1 MSQYVTPENQKLLW
15 NVISKNHIVND
26 FFTINQNQKE
36 NWFKSIIQMF
46 YQQNKTRLLNQTELL
61 ILNKT
66 TISYMIQNIKETT
79 TQKPLPKSTQI
90 QLDQNFLK
98 PYSITE
104 NKVEKIGNQFEQK
117 QAEYNSLFDRKVPEA
132 PEFSEKQDKPLSN
145 MDELIQQHLRE
156 REEELRKYAP
166 LPLVSPQVQESQK
179 VLPTQQSNKL
189 KIEQSPDTI
198 NIQIEEIPQT
208 DTSDRL
214 IKTVSWSDTVNA
226 EKLESQQ
233 KEIDA
238 LKEQVTIL
246 IEKVKNLEE
255 NIDSK

>member
-15 NVISKNHIVND
+15 NVISKNPIVND
-26 FFTINQNQKE
+26 FFLNNPYKKDE
-36 NWFKSIIQMF
+36 WFKSIIRLF
-46 YQQNKTRLLNQTELL
+46 YDQNSVRVLNQTDLL
-61 ILNKT
+61 TLNKT
-66 TISYMIQNIKETT
+66 TISYMIQNVKESTVQN
-79 TQKPLPKSTQI
+79 TQKTAPI

-117 QAEYNSLFDRKVPEA
+117 QVEYNSLFDRKVPEA

-156 REEELRKYAP
+156 REEELKKYAP
-166 LPLVSPQVQESQK
+166 LPLSAAPIVSQP
-179 VLPTQQSNKL
+179 NKL
-189 KIEQSPDTI
+189 RIEQSPDTI
-198 NIQIEEIPQT
+198 NIQIEEISQP
-208 DTSDRL
+208 DTSDKL

-233 KEIDA
+233 KEIDE
-238 LKEQVTIL
+238 LKSKVATL
-246 IEKVKNLEE
+246 IARLNSLEE
-255 NIDSK
+255 TNTDK

>member
-15 NVISKNHIVND
+15 NVISKNPIVND
-26 FFTINQNQKE
+26 FFLSNPYKKDE
-36 NWFKSIIQMF
+36 WFKSIIRMF
-46 YQQNKTRLLNQTELL
+46 YDQNTGRVLNQTDLL
-61 ILNKT
+61 MLNKT
-66 TISYMIQNIKETT
+66 TISYMIQNVKESTAQT
-79 TQKPLPKSTQI
+79 TQKNAPI

-117 QAEYNSLFDRKVPEA
+117 QVEYNSLFDRKVPEA

-166 LPLVSPQVQESQK
+166 LPLSATPIVSQP
-179 VLPTQQSNKL
+179 NKL
-189 KIEQSPDTI
+189 KIEQSQDTI
-198 NIQIEEIPQT
+198 NIQIEEISQP
-208 DTSDRL
+208 DTSDKL
-214 IKTVSWSDTVNA
+214 IKSVSWSDTVNA

-233 KEIDA
+233 KEIDELKSQVSA
-238 LKEQVTIL
+238 LIARLTS
-246 IEKVKNLEE
+246 LEE
-255 NIDSK
+255 TNNNK

>member
-15 NVISKNHIVND
+15 NVISKNPIVND
-26 FFTINQNQKE
+26 FFLNNPYKKDE
-36 NWFKSIIQMF
+36 WFKSIIQMF
-46 YQQNKTRLLNQTELL
+46 YDQNAGRLLNQTDLL
-61 ILNKT
+61 MLNKT
-66 TISYMIQNIKETT
+66 TITYMIQNVKESTK
-79 TQKPLPKSTQI
+79 QKPAQSAPI

-117 QAEYNSLFDRKVPEA
+117 QVEYNSLFDRKVPEA

-156 REEELRKYAP
+156 REEELKKYAP
-166 LPLVSPQVQESQK
+166 LPLSATPIVSHP
-179 VLPTQQSNKL
+179 NKL

-198 NIQIEEIPQT
+198 NIQIEEIPQP

-214 IKTVSWSDTVNA
+214 IKSVSWSDTVNA

-233 KEIDA
+233 KEIDE
-238 LKEQVTIL
+238 LKSQVTTL
-246 IEKVKNLEE
+246 IARLTILEE
-255 NIDSK
+255 INNNK

>member
-1 MSQYVTPENQKLLW
+1 MSQYVTTENQKLLW
-15 NVISKNHIVND
+15 NVISKNPIVND
-26 FFTINQNQKE
+26 FFSINPYKKDE
-36 NWFKSIIQMF
+36 WFKSIIKMF
-46 YQQNKTRLLNQTELL
+46 YDKNTGRMLNQTDLL
-61 ILNKT
+61 MLNKS
-66 TISYMIQNIKETT
+66 TISYMIQNIKEKTLS
-79 TQKPLPKSTQI
+79 KPSAQI

-117 QAEYNSLFDRKVPEA
+117 QVEYNSLFDRKVPEA

-166 LPLVSPQVQESQK
+166 LPLVQEPQK
-179 VLPTQQSNKL
+179 ALPTQQSNKL

-198 NIQIEEIPQT
+198 NIQIEEIPEP

-226 EKLESQQ
+226 EKLDSQQ

-238 LKEQVTIL
+238 LKIQVNEL
-246 IEKVKNLEE
+246 LERVKNLEE
-255 NIDSK
+255 KHSDE

>member
-15 NVISKNHIVND
+15 NVISKNPIVND
-26 FFTINQNQKE
+26 FFLSNPYNKDE
-36 NWFKSIIQMF
+36 WFKSIIRMF
-46 YQQNKTRLLNQTELL
+46 YDQNAGRVLNQTDLL
-61 ILNKT
+61 MLNKT
-66 TISYMIQNIKETT
+66 TISYMIQNVKKSTVQT
-79 TQKPLPKSTQI
+79 TQKTAPSAPI

-117 QAEYNSLFDRKVPEA
+117 QVEYNSLFDRKVPEA

-166 LPLVSPQVQESQK
+166 LPLSAVPIVSQP
-179 VLPTQQSNKL
+179 NKL

-198 NIQIEEIPQT
+198 NIQIEEIPQP
-208 DTSDRL
+208 DTSDKL

-233 KEIDA
+233 KEIDE
-238 LKEQVTIL
+238 LKSQVSTLIARLTIL
-246 IEKVKNLEE
+246 EE
-255 NIDSK
+255 TNNNK

>member
-1 MSQYVTPENQKLLW
+1 MSQYVTNENQQLLW
-15 NVISKNHIVND
+15 NVINKNPIVND
-26 FFTINQNQKE
+26 FFSNNQYKKDE
-36 NWFKSIIQMF
+36 WFKSIIQMF
-46 YQQNKTRLLNQTELL
+46 YNQNRGRVLTQTDLLM
-61 ILNKT
+61 LNKT
-66 TISYMIQNIKETT
+66 TISYMIQNIKETAG
-79 TQKPLPKSTQI
+79 QKQPQSSQI

>member
-15 NVISKNHIVND
+15 NVISKNPIVND
-26 FFTINQNQKE
+26 FFLSNPYKKDE
-36 NWFKSIIQMF
+36 WFKSIIRLF
-46 YQQNKTRLLNQTELL
+46 YDQNSGRVLNQTDLL
-61 ILNKT
+61 TLNKT
-66 TISYMIQNIKETT
+66 TISYMIQNVKESTK
-79 TQKPLPKSTQI
+79 QKAAPI

-104 NKVEKIGNQFEQK
+104 NKVEKIGNQFEEK
-117 QAEYNSLFDRKVPEA
+117 QLEYNSLFDRKVPEA

-166 LPLVSPQVQESQK
+166 LPLVQESQK
-179 VLPTQQSNKL
+179 IVPTQPNKL

-198 NIQIEEIPQT
+198 NIQIEEIKQT
-208 DTSDRL
+208 DTSDKL

-233 KEIDA
+233 KEIET
-238 LKEQVTIL
+238 LKIHVNEL
-246 IEKVKNLEE
+246 LERVKNLEE
-255 NIDSK
+255 IQASK

>member
-15 NVISKNHIVND
+15 NVISKNPIVND
-26 FFTINQNQKE
+26 FFLSNPYKKDE
-36 NWFKSIIQMF
+36 WFKSIIRMF
-46 YQQNKTRLLNQTELL
+46 YYQNTGRVLNQTDLL
-61 ILNKT
+61 MLNKT
-66 TISYMIQNIKETT
+66 TIAYMIQNVKESTGQSM
-79 TQKPLPKSTQI
+79 QKPTQTAPL

-117 QAEYNSLFDRKVPEA
+117 QVEYNSLFDRKVPEA

-166 LPLVSPQVQESQK
+166 LPLSATPIISQ
-179 VLPTQQSNKL
+179 PNKL
-189 KIEQSPDTI
+189 KIEQTHDTI
-198 NIQIEEIPQT
+198 NVQIEEIEPIT
-208 DTSDRL
+208 EPSDRL
-214 IKTVSWSDTVNA
+214 IKSVSWSDTVNA

-233 KEIDA
+233 KEIDE
-238 LKEQVTIL
+238 LKSQVATL
-246 IEKVKNLEE
+246 IARLNSLEE
-255 NIDSK
+255 TNSNK

>member
-15 NVISKNHIVND
+15 NVISKNPIVND
-26 FFTINQNQKE
+26 FFLNNPYKKDE
-36 NWFKSIIQMF
+36 WFKSIIRTF
-46 YQQNKTRLLNQTELL
+46 YDKNTGRVLNQTDLL
-61 ILNKT
+61 MLNKT
-66 TISYMIQNIKETT
+66 TISYMIQNVKESTAQT
-79 TQKPLPKSTQI
+79 TQKTSQI

-117 QAEYNSLFDRKVPEA
+117 QVEYNSLFDRKVPEA

-166 LPLVSPQVQESQK
+166 LPLSAAPIVANP
-179 VLPTQQSNKL
+179 NKL
-189 KIEQSPDTI
+189 RIEQSPDTI
-198 NIQIEEIPQT
+198 NIQIEEISQP
-208 DTSDRL
+208 DTSDKL
-214 IKTVSWSDTVNA
+214 IKSVSWSDTVNA

-233 KEIDA
+233 KEIDE
-238 LKEQVTIL
+238 LKSQISEL
-246 IEKVKNLEE
+246 IARLTSLEE
-255 NIDSK
+255 TNNNK